1 MLCSNKIYGVPYI
14 NGYAFPIDNLFS
26 SYNWNQ
32 GGKETQV
39 KIVEPNGKG
48 EKIKINTK
56 QGKWAMFKLT
66 FIPGQQPFNSIE
78 NIVSKEYCEIDG
90 QKNAFLLSKK
100 EAERVA
106 EVLQKAIKE
115 KKSDIEI
122 NIEEA
127 KGNDEE
133 ISVIN
138 IEEAKDNDEEISE
151 INIEEAKDNDE
162 EIMEIYILIV
172 DITSRIKKSVKERW
186 REIEIIKPLSEI
198 EEEQCCDYEE
208 EEIEEKKGDYNEE
221 EEEDIEKEGDYNE
234 EEEEDI
240 EKEGDYNKG
249 EEGKN
254 KDKKTTMAGLF
265 GPLEEDEFEI
275 SILAADTRGV
285 NDMSYMFS
293 GCRFVSQIKGLE
305 KWNTSKV
312 TDMSGMFCNCE
323 TLKELPNISEWD
335 TSNVTDMSGMFNRC
349 EALTKIVGLDK
360 WNTDK
365 YSLIFV

>member
-26 SYNWNQ
+26 SYNGNQ

-39 KIVEPNGKG
+39 KKEKG

-56 QGKWAMFKLT
+56 QGKWAIFKLT
-66 FIPGQQPFNSIE
+66 FIPGRQPFNGIE

-127 KGNDEE
+127 K
-133 ISVIN
+133 
-138 IEEAKDNDEEISE
+138 DNDEEIR
-151 INIEEAKDNDE
+151 
-162 EIMEIYILIV
+162 EIYILIV
-172 DITSRIKKSVKERW
+172 DITSRVKKKCQG
-186 REIEIIKPLSEI
+186 KM
-198 EEEQCCDYEE
+198 
-208 EEIEEKKGDYNEE
+208 EEIEKKGVYNE
-221 EEEDIEKEGDYNE
+221 
-234 EEEEDI
+234 
-240 EKEGDYNKG
+240 G

-265 GPLEEDEFEI
+265 EPLEYDKFKI
-275 SILAADTRGV
+275 YILAADTRGV
-285 NDMSYMFS
+285 KNMSYMFS
-293 GCRFVSQIKGLE
+293 YCRFVSQIEGLE
-305 KWNTSKV
+305 N
-312 TDMSGMFCNCE
+312 
-323 TLKELPNISEWD
+323 WD
-335 TSNVTDMSGMFNRC
+335 TKNITNMSD
-349 EALTKIVGLDK
+349 EWYV
-360 WNTDK
+360 
-365 YSLIFV
+365 